1 MAKETIR
8 ITKDKLVREVS
19 KASSMSIAKT
29 KSVFNNIED
38 VIVGHLLQADENT
51 DVTVRVLDGVSFIA
65 KHQPETQRT
74 FLGNDIVVSQRIKP
88 KAVFSRTFVEN
99 INS

>member
-8 ITKDKLVREVS
+8 ITRDKLVREVS
-19 KASSMSIAKT
+19 KASSISIAKT

-38 VIVGHLLQADENT
+38 AVAGHLREADENT
-51 DVTVRVLDGVSFIA
+51 DVIIRVLDGVNFIA
-65 KHQPETQRT
+65 KHQPETQRN
-74 FLGNDIVVSQRIKP
+74 FLGKDIVVSQRTRP
-88 KAVFSRTFVEN
+88 KAMFTRTFVER